1 MLMLV
6 LYFQISYVI
15 FEVPSNLVLKK
26 ATPRKWQTR
35 IFLSWEVVV
44 ACHAAIE
51 NKEGFYALR
60 FLLGMME
67 AGFFPGLAAQ
77 MCSWYRS
84 DEYGRPIMWMFAFQN
99 CSGIIGSLLT
109 YGMSYMG
116 GIRGLSAWRW

>member
-35 IFLSWEVVV
+35 IFLSWGVVV

-51 NKEGFYALR
+51 NKEAFTPSA
-60 FLLGMME
+60 FSLG
-67 AGFFPGLAAQ
+67 
-77 MCSWYRS
+77 
-84 DEYGRPIMWMFAFQN
+84 
-99 CSGIIGSLLT
+99 
-109 YGMSYMG
+109 
-116 GIRGLSAWRW
+116 